1 MTEIE
6 ARKQT
11 KLKRLRDTLRGVELT
26 AEQEQ
31 FVKFLADNED
41 ASTIEKL
48 AELMFGVRRAGYLE
62 GMRYR
67 ELFPKEKANAN

>member
-26 AEQEQ
+26 VEQEQ

-48 AELMFGVRRAGYLE
+48 AEIVFGVRRAGYLE

-67 ELFPKEKANAN
+67 ELFPKEKDHAN

>member
-11 KLKRLRDTLRGVELT
+11 KLKRLRDTLSGVELT

-41 ASTIEKL
+41 
-48 AELMFGVRRAGYLE
+48 
-62 GMRYR
+62 
-67 ELFPKEKANAN
+67 